1 MNKPIF
7 VLILAFTFIFSGVF
21 FQVEKLE
28 IFAQTENENNSSS
41 VSISQIFKDV
51 QGSVVQ
57 ITREN
62 PSASTDSP
70 GDENVTSL
78 GSGFVFDKEGRIITN
93 HHVVRDSKNV
103 DVTFIDG
110 NRYVA
115 SVVGSDPFN
124 DIAVIDIS
132 QNISG
137 QLSPLTLGNS
147 SAVEIG
153 DQVIAIGNP
162 YGLAGSMSVG
172 IVSQKGRLIS
182 TEGSQFSI
190 PSVIQTDALI
200 NPGNSGG
207 PLLSIGEEVIGM
219 NTAGVLSDSGSFSGI
234 GLAVPSNTISKIVP
248 ALISK
253 GNYTHPWLGISASTL
268 TSKLT
273 ENFENLSRDFKG
285 VYVDTIIKDGPADN
299 AGLRGSTTDQYGD
312 KHGNDI
318 ITAVDSHNVTY
329 MEDLVSYIDENKQ
342 PGEKLNMTVIR
353 NQTYLDLDVLLGD
366 RSNSTKSD
374 NSTKSEDAK
383 DPYG

>member
-1 MNKPIF
+1 MKIAPFILVAVIVF
-7 VLILAFTFIFSGVF
+7 VFSGLILYAGH
-21 FQVEKLE
+21 LE
-28 IFAQTENENNSSS
+28 IFGQSDNTRNST
-41 VSISQIFKDV
+41 SISISKIFKDV

-62 PSASTDSP
+62 KQAPDSP

-93 HHVVRDSKNV
+93 HHVVQDSKSV

-115 SVVGSDPFN
+115 SVIGSDPFN
-124 DIAVIDIS
+124 DVAVIKIT
-132 QNISG
+132 QNISEK
-137 QLSPLTLGNS
+137 LRPLILGNS
-147 SAVEIG
+147 SVVEVG

-162 YGLAGSMSVG
+162 YGLAGSMSLG

-182 TEGSQFSI
+182 TEGSAFSI

-207 PLLSIGEEVIGM
+207 PLLNIQEEVIGM
-219 NTAGVLSDSGSFSGI
+219 NTAGVLSDSGGFSGI

-248 ALISK
+248 VLNTK
-253 GNYTHPWLGISASTL
+253 GNYTHPWLGVSASTL

-285 VYVDTIIKDGPADN
+285 VYVDLITKDGPADK

-312 KHGNDI
+312 KHGTDI
-318 ITAVDSHNVTY
+318 ITAVDNHNVTY
-329 MEDLVSYIDENKQ
+329 MEDLVSYLDENKK
-342 PGEKLNMTVIR
+342 PGEKLNLTVLR
-353 NQTYLDLDVLLGD
+353 NQSYLDIGVLLGD
-366 RSNSTKSD
+366 RSNSTKTND
-374 NSTKSEDAK
+374 TK
-383 DPYG
+383 DPYD

>member
-1 MNKPIF
+1 MKIAPFILVAVIVF
-7 VLILAFTFIFSGVF
+7 VFSALILYAGH
-21 FQVEKLE
+21 LE
-28 IFAQTENENNSSS
+28 IFGQSDDTRNST
-41 VSISQIFKDV
+41 SISISKIFKDV

-62 PSASTDSP
+62 KQAPDSP

-93 HHVVRDSKNV
+93 HHVVQDSKSV

-115 SVVGSDPFN
+115 SVIGSDPFN
-124 DIAVIDIS
+124 DVAVIKIT
-132 QNISG
+132 QNISEK
-137 QLSPLTLGNS
+137 LRPLILGNS
-147 SAVEIG
+147 SVVEVG

-162 YGLAGSMSVG
+162 YGLAGSMSLG

-182 TEGSQFSI
+182 TEGSAFSI

-207 PLLSIGEEVIGM
+207 PLLNIQEEVIGM
-219 NTAGVLSDSGSFSGI
+219 NTAGVLSDSGGFSGI

-248 ALISK
+248 VLNSK
-253 GNYTHPWLGISASTL
+253 GNYTHPWLGVSASTL

-285 VYVDTIIKDGPADN
+285 VYVDLITKDGPADK

-312 KHGNDI
+312 KHGTDI
-318 ITAVDSHNVTY
+318 ITAVDNHNVTY
-329 MEDLVSYIDENKQ
+329 MEDLVSYLDENKK
-342 PGEKLNMTVIR
+342 PGEKLNLTLLR
-353 NQTYLDLDVLLGD
+353 NQSYLDIGVLLGD
-366 RSNSTKSD
+366 RSNSTKTND
-374 NSTKSEDAK
+374 TK
-383 DPYG
+383 DPYD

>member
-1 MNKPIF
+1 MKKP
-7 VLILAFTFIFSGVF
+7 VLLLTLASVLIFSGVIF
-21 FQVEKLE
+21 HVENSQ
-28 IFAQTENENNSSS
+28 IFAQTEDENDSTL
-41 VSISQIFKDV
+41 VSISKIFKDV

-62 PSASTDSP
+62 APTSNDTPS
-70 GDENVTSL
+70 DENVTSL
-78 GSGFVFDKEGRIITN
+78 GSGFVFDKQGRIITN
-93 HHVVRDSKNV
+93 HHVVSDSKSV

-115 SVVGSDPFN
+115 SVIGSDPFN
-124 DIAVIDIS
+124 DIAVIDIT
-132 QNISG
+132 QNISEK
-137 QLSPLTLGNS
+137 LNPLKLGNS
-147 SAVEIG
+147 SSVEVG

-162 YGLAGSMSVG
+162 YGLAGSMTVG

-182 TEGSQFSI
+182 TEGSAFSI

-207 PLLSIGEEVIGM
+207 PLINDNEEVIGM

-248 ALISK
+248 VLISK

-285 VYVDTIIKDGPADN
+285 VYVESIIKAGPADK
-299 AGLRGSTTDQYGD
+299 AGLQGSTTDQYGK

-318 ITAVDSHNVTY
+318 ITAIDSHNVTY
-329 MEDLVSYIDENKQ
+329 MEDLVSYMDENKQ
-342 PGEKLNMTVIR
+342 PGEKLNVTVFR
-353 NQTYLDLDVLLGD
+353 NQTYTDLSVKLGD
-366 RSNSTKSD
+366 RSNSTKV
-374 NSTKSEDAK
+374 EEEK
-383 DPYG
+383 DPYS

>member
-1 MNKPIF
+1 MKNQLIIILIAIIFMSSF
-7 VLILAFTFIFSGVF
+7 VLLHGG
-21 FQVEKLE
+21 KLE
-28 IFAQTENENNSSS
+28 IFAQKEIQNKSTADSSS
-41 VSISQIFKDV
+41 KIFKDV

-62 PSASTDSP
+62 KEAPTGPP
-70 GDENVTSL
+70 GDKNVTSL

-93 HHVVRDSKNV
+93 HHVVDDSKNV

-115 SVVGSDPFN
+115 SVLGSDPFN
-124 DIAVIDIS
+124 DIAVIEIK

-137 QLSPLTLGNS
+137 LRPLPLGNS
-147 SAVEIG
+147 SAVEVG

-162 YGLAGSMSVG
+162 YGLAGSMSLG

-207 PLLSIGEEVIGM
+207 PLLNINEEVIGM
-219 NTAGVLSDSGSFSGI
+219 NTAGVLSDSGGFSGI

-248 ALISK
+248 TLISK

-273 ENFENLSRDFKG
+273 ENFQNLSRDFKG
-285 VYVDTIIKDGPADN
+285 VYVDSITKDGPSDK
-299 AGLRGSTTDQYGD
+299 AGLRGSTIDQYGD

-318 ITAVDSHNVTY
+318 ITAVDNHNVTY

-342 PGEKLNMTVIR
+342 PGDNLNLTVFR
-353 NQTYLDLDVLLGD
+353 NHSYSDISVVLGD
-366 RSNSTKSD
+366 RSNSTKS
-374 NSTKSEDAK
+374 KEGK
-383 DPYG
+383 EPYG

>member
-1 MNKPIF
+1 MKIAPFILVAVIVF
-7 VLILAFTFIFSGVF
+7 VFSGLILYAGH
-21 FQVEKLE
+21 LE
-28 IFAQTENENNSSS
+28 IFGQSDNTRNST
-41 VSISQIFKDV
+41 SISISKIFKDV

-62 PSASTDSP
+62 KQAPDSP

-93 HHVVRDSKNV
+93 HHVVQDSKSV

-124 DIAVIDIS
+124 DVAVIKIT
-132 QNISG
+132 QNISEK
-137 QLSPLTLGNS
+137 LRPLILGNS
-147 SAVEIG
+147 SAVEVG

-162 YGLAGSMSVG
+162 YGLAGSMSLG

-182 TEGSQFSI
+182 TEGSAFSI

-207 PLLSIGEEVIGM
+207 PLLNTQEEVIGM
-219 NTAGVLSDSGSFSGI
+219 NTAGVLSDSGAFSGI

-248 ALISK
+248 VLISK
-253 GNYTHPWLGISASTL
+253 GNYTHPWLGTSASSL

-285 VYVDTIIKDGPADN
+285 VYVDSITKNGPADK

-312 KHGNDI
+312 KHGTDI
-318 ITAVDSHNVTY
+318 ITAVDNRNVTY
-329 MEDLVSYIDENKQ
+329 MEDLVSYLDENKK
-342 PGEKLNMTVIR
+342 PGEKLNLTVLR
-353 NQTYLDLDVLLGD
+353 NQSYLDIGVLLGD
-366 RSNSTKSD
+366 RSNSTKTND
-374 NSTKSEDAK
+374 TK
-383 DPYG
+383 DPYD

>member
-1 MNKPIF
+1 MKIAPFILVVVIVF
-7 VLILAFTFIFSGVF
+7 VFSGLILYAGH
-21 FQVEKLE
+21 LE
-28 IFAQTENENNSSS
+28 IFGQSDNTRNST
-41 VSISQIFKDV
+41 SISISKIFKDV

-62 PSASTDSP
+62 KQAPDSP

-93 HHVVRDSKNV
+93 HHVVQDSKSV

-124 DIAVIDIS
+124 DVAVIKIT
-132 QNISG
+132 QNISEK
-137 QLSPLTLGNS
+137 LRPLILGNS
-147 SAVEIG
+147 SAVEVG

-162 YGLAGSMSVG
+162 YGLAGSMSLG

-182 TEGSQFSI
+182 TEGSAFSI

-207 PLLSIGEEVIGM
+207 PLLNTQEEVIGM
-219 NTAGVLSDSGSFSGI
+219 NTAGVLSDSGAFSGI

-248 ALISK
+248 VLISK
-253 GNYTHPWLGISASTL
+253 GNYTHPWLGISASSL

-285 VYVDTIIKDGPADN
+285 VYVDSITKNGPADK

-312 KHGNDI
+312 KHGTDI
-318 ITAVDSHNVTY
+318 ITAVDNRNVTY
-329 MEDLVSYIDENKQ
+329 MEDLVSYLDENKK
-342 PGEKLNMTVIR
+342 PGEKLNLTVLR
-353 NQTYLDLDVLLGD
+353 NQSYSDIGILLGD
-366 RSNSTKSD
+366 RSNSTKTND
-374 NSTKSEDAK
+374 TK
-383 DPYG
+383 DPYD

>member
-1 MNKPIF
+1 MKIAPFILVAVIVF
-7 VLILAFTFIFSGVF
+7 VFSGLILYAGH
-21 FQVEKLE
+21 LE
-28 IFAQTENENNSSS
+28 IFGQSDNTRNST
-41 VSISQIFKDV
+41 SISISKIFKDV

-62 PSASTDSP
+62 KQAPDSL

-93 HHVVRDSKNV
+93 HHVVQDSKRV

-124 DIAVIDIS
+124 DVAVIKIT
-132 QNISG
+132 QNISEK
-137 QLSPLTLGNS
+137 LRPLILGNS
-147 SAVEIG
+147 SAVEVG

-162 YGLAGSMSVG
+162 YGLAGSMSLG

-182 TEGSQFSI
+182 TEGSAFSI

-207 PLLSIGEEVIGM
+207 PLLNSLEEVIGM
-219 NTAGVLSDSGSFSGI
+219 NTAGVLSDSGAFSGI

-248 ALISK
+248 VLISK
-253 GNYTHPWLGISASTL
+253 GNYTHPWLGISASSL

-285 VYVDTIIKDGPADN
+285 VYVDSITKNGPADK
-299 AGLRGSTTDQYGD
+299 AGLRGSSTDQYGD
-312 KHGNDI
+312 KHGTDI
-318 ITAVDSHNVTY
+318 ITAVDNRNVTY
-329 MEDLVSYIDENKQ
+329 MEDLVSYLDENKK
-342 PGEKLNMTVIR
+342 PGEKLNLTVIR
-353 NQTYLDLDVLLGD
+353 NQSYLDIGVLLGD
-366 RSNSTKSD
+366 RSNSTKAND
-374 NSTKSEDAK
+374 TK
-383 DPYG
+383 DPYD

>member
-1 MNKPIF
+1 MKSQLFILLIGTIF
-7 VLILAFTFIFSGVF
+7 MLSSVLWHVDN
-21 FQVEKLE
+21 VE
-28 IFAQTENENNSSS
+28 IFAQTENENKSTLD
-41 VSISQIFKDV
+41 SISKIFKDV

-62 PSASTDSP
+62 PQAPPDSP
-70 GDENVTSL
+70 EDENVTSL

-115 SVVGSDPFN
+115 SVIGSDPFN
-124 DIAVIDIS
+124 DIAVIKIT
-132 QNISG
+132 QNISE
-137 QLSPLTLGNS
+137 LRPLPLGNS
-147 SAVEIG
+147 SDLEVG

-182 TEGSQFSI
+182 TEGSPFSI

-207 PLLSIGEEVIGM
+207 PLLNLNEEVIGM
-219 NTAGVLSDSGSFSGI
+219 NTAGVLSDSGGFSGI

-248 ALISK
+248 VLISK
-253 GNYTHPWLGISASTL
+253 GNYTHSWLGVSASTL
-268 TSKLT
+268 TSQLT

-285 VYVDTIIKDGPADN
+285 VYVDSITKDGPADK

-318 ITAVDSHNVTY
+318 ITAVDNHNVTY
-329 MEDLVSYIDENKQ
+329 MEDLVSYIDENKR
-342 PGEKLNMTVIR
+342 PGDKLNLTVLR
-353 NQTYLDLDVLLGD
+353 NQSNLDISVVLGD

-374 NSTKSEDAK
+374 EAK

>member
-1 MNKPIF
+1 MKIAPFILVAMIVF
-7 VLILAFTFIFSGVF
+7 VFSGLMLYAGH
-21 FQVEKLE
+21 LE
-28 IFAQTENENNSSS
+28 IFGQSDDTRNST
-41 VSISQIFKDV
+41 SISISKIFKDV

-62 PSASTDSP
+62 RQAPDSP

-93 HHVVRDSKNV
+93 HHVVQDSKSV

-115 SVVGSDPFN
+115 SVIGSDPFN
-124 DIAVIDIS
+124 DVAVIKIT
-132 QNISG
+132 QNISEK
-137 QLSPLTLGNS
+137 LRPLILGNS
-147 SAVEIG
+147 SVVEVG

-162 YGLAGSMSVG
+162 YGLAGSMSLG

-182 TEGSQFSI
+182 TEGSAFSI

-207 PLLSIGEEVIGM
+207 PLLNIQEEVIGM
-219 NTAGVLSDSGSFSGI
+219 NTAGVLSDSGGFSGI

-248 ALISK
+248 VLISK
-253 GNYTHPWLGISASTL
+253 GNYTHPWLGVSASTL

-285 VYVDTIIKDGPADN
+285 VYVDSITKDGPADK

-312 KHGNDI
+312 KHGTDI
-318 ITAVDSHNVTY
+318 ITAVDNHNVTY
-329 MEDLVSYIDENKQ
+329 MEDLVSYLDENKK
-342 PGEKLNMTVIR
+342 PGEKLNLTVLR
-353 NQTYLDLDVLLGD
+353 NQSYLDVGVLLGD
-366 RSNSTKSD
+366 RSNSTKTND
-374 NSTKSEDAK
+374 TN
-383 DPYG
+383 DPYN

>member
-1 MNKPIF
+1 MKIAPFILVVVIVF
-7 VLILAFTFIFSGVF
+7 VFSGLILYAGH
-21 FQVEKLE
+21 LE
-28 IFAQTENENNSSS
+28 IFGQSDNTRNST
-41 VSISQIFKDV
+41 SISISKIFKDV

-62 PSASTDSP
+62 KQAPDSP

-93 HHVVRDSKNV
+93 HHVVQDSKSV

-124 DIAVIDIS
+124 DVAVIKIT
-132 QNISG
+132 QNISEK
-137 QLSPLTLGNS
+137 LRPLILGNS
-147 SAVEIG
+147 SAVEVG

-162 YGLAGSMSVG
+162 YGLAGSMSLG

-182 TEGSQFSI
+182 TEGSAFSI

-207 PLLSIGEEVIGM
+207 PLLNSQEEVIGM
-219 NTAGVLSDSGSFSGI
+219 NTAGVLSDSGAFSGI

-248 ALISK
+248 VLISK
-253 GNYTHPWLGISASTL
+253 GNYTHPWLGISASSL

-285 VYVDTIIKDGPADN
+285 VYVDSITKNGPADK

-312 KHGNDI
+312 KHGTDI
-318 ITAVDSHNVTY
+318 ITAVDNRNVTY
-329 MEDLVSYIDENKQ
+329 MEDLVSYLDENKK
-342 PGEKLNMTVIR
+342 PGEKLNLTVLR
-353 NQTYLDLDVLLGD
+353 NQSYLDIGVLLGD
-366 RSNSTKSD
+366 RSNSTKTND
-374 NSTKSEDAK
+374 TK
-383 DPYG
+383 DPYD

>member
-1 MNKPIF
+1 MKIAPFILVAVIVF
-7 VLILAFTFIFSGVF
+7 VFSALILYA
-21 FQVEKLE
+21 EHLE
-28 IFAQTENENNSSS
+28 IFGQSDDTRNST
-41 VSISQIFKDV
+41 SISISKIFKDV

-62 PSASTDSP
+62 KQAPDSP

-93 HHVVRDSKNV
+93 HHVVQDSKSV

-115 SVVGSDPFN
+115 SVIGSDPFN
-124 DIAVIDIS
+124 DVAVIKIT
-132 QNISG
+132 QNISEK
-137 QLSPLTLGNS
+137 LRPLILGNS
-147 SAVEIG
+147 SRVEVG

-162 YGLAGSMSVG
+162 YGLAGSMSLG

-182 TEGSQFSI
+182 TEGSAFSI

-207 PLLSIGEEVIGM
+207 PLLNIQEEVIGM
-219 NTAGVLSDSGSFSGI
+219 NTAGVLSDSGGFSGI

-248 ALISK
+248 VLNSN
-253 GNYTHPWLGISASTL
+253 GNYTHPWLGVSASTL

-285 VYVDTIIKDGPADN
+285 VYVDLITKDGPADK

-312 KHGNDI
+312 KHGTDI
-318 ITAVDSHNVTY
+318 ITAVDNHNVTY
-329 MEDLVSYIDENKQ
+329 MEDLVSYLDENKK
-342 PGEKLNMTVIR
+342 PGEKLNLTVLR
-353 NQTYLDLDVLLGD
+353 NQSYLDIGVLLGD
-366 RSNSTKSD
+366 RSNSTKTND
-374 NSTKSEDAK
+374 TKDSYD
-383 DPYG
+383 

>member
-1 MNKPIF
+1 MKIAPFILVAVIVF
-7 VLILAFTFIFSGVF
+7 VFSGLILYAGH
-21 FQVEKLE
+21 LE
-28 IFAQTENENNSSS
+28 IFGQSDDTRNST
-41 VSISQIFKDV
+41 SISISKIFKDV

-62 PSASTDSP
+62 KQAPDSP

-93 HHVVRDSKNV
+93 HHVVQDSKSV

-115 SVVGSDPFN
+115 SVIGSDPFN
-124 DIAVIDIS
+124 DVAVIKIT
-132 QNISG
+132 QNISEK
-137 QLSPLTLGNS
+137 LRPLILGNS
-147 SAVEIG
+147 SVVEVG

-162 YGLAGSMSVG
+162 YGLAGSMSLG

-182 TEGSQFSI
+182 TEGSAFSI

-207 PLLSIGEEVIGM
+207 PLLNIQEEVIGM
-219 NTAGVLSDSGSFSGI
+219 NTAGVLSDSGGFSGI

-248 ALISK
+248 VLNSK
-253 GNYTHPWLGISASTL
+253 GNYTHPWLGVSASTL

-285 VYVDTIIKDGPADN
+285 VYVDLITKDGPADK

-312 KHGNDI
+312 KHGTDI
-318 ITAVDSHNVTY
+318 ITAVDNHNVTY
-329 MEDLVSYIDENKQ
+329 MEDLVSYLDENKK
-342 PGEKLNMTVIR
+342 PGEKLNLTVLR
-353 NQTYLDLDVLLGD
+353 NQSYLDIGVLLGD
-366 RSNSTKSD
+366 RSNSTKTND
-374 NSTKSEDAK
+374 TKDSYD
-383 DPYG
+383 

>member
-1 MNKPIF
+1 MKIAPFIVVAMIVF
-7 VLILAFTFIFSGVF
+7 VFSGIILYAGH
-21 FQVEKLE
+21 LE
-28 IFAQTENENNSSS
+28 IFGQSDDTRNST
-41 VSISQIFKDV
+41 SISISKIFKDV

-62 PSASTDSP
+62 KQAPDSP

-93 HHVVRDSKNV
+93 HHVVQDSKSV

-115 SVVGSDPFN
+115 SVIGSDPFN
-124 DIAVIDIS
+124 DVAVIKIT
-132 QNISG
+132 QNISEK
-137 QLSPLTLGNS
+137 LRPLILGNS
-147 SAVEIG
+147 SGVEVG

-162 YGLAGSMSVG
+162 YGLAGSMSLG

-182 TEGSQFSI
+182 TEGSAFSI

-207 PLLSIGEEVIGM
+207 PLLNIQEEVIGM
-219 NTAGVLSDSGSFSGI
+219 NTAGVLSDSGGFSGI

-248 ALISK
+248 VLISK
-253 GNYTHPWLGISASTL
+253 GNYTHPWLGVSASTL

-285 VYVDTIIKDGPADN
+285 VYVDSITKDGPADK

-312 KHGNDI
+312 KHGTDI
-318 ITAVDSHNVTY
+318 ITAVDNHNVSY
-329 MEDLVSYIDENKQ
+329 MEDLVSYLDENKK
-342 PGEKLNMTVIR
+342 PGEKLNLTVLR
-353 NQTYLDLDVLLGD
+353 NQSYLDIGVLLGD
-366 RSNSTKSD
+366 RSNSTKTND
-374 NSTKSEDAK
+374 TN
-383 DPYG
+383 DPYN

>member
-1 MNKPIF
+1 MKIAPFILVAVIVF
-7 VLILAFTFIFSGVF
+7 VFSGLILYAGH
-21 FQVEKLE
+21 LE
-28 IFAQTENENNSSS
+28 IFGQSDDTRNST
-41 VSISQIFKDV
+41 SISISKIFKDV

-62 PSASTDSP
+62 KQAPDSP

-93 HHVVRDSKNV
+93 HHVVQDSKSV

-115 SVVGSDPFN
+115 SVIGSDPFN
-124 DIAVIDIS
+124 DVAVIKIT
-132 QNISG
+132 QNISEK
-137 QLSPLTLGNS
+137 LRPLILGNS
-147 SAVEIG
+147 SGVEVG

-162 YGLAGSMSVG
+162 YGLAGSMSLG

-182 TEGSQFSI
+182 TEGSAFSI

-207 PLLSIGEEVIGM
+207 PLLNIQEEVIGM
-219 NTAGVLSDSGSFSGI
+219 NTAGVLSDSGGFSGI

-248 ALISK
+248 VLISK
-253 GNYTHPWLGISASTL
+253 GNYTHPWLGVSASTL

-285 VYVDTIIKDGPADN
+285 VYVDSITKNGPADK

-312 KHGNDI
+312 KHGTDI
-318 ITAVDSHNVTY
+318 ITAVDNRNVTY
-329 MEDLVSYIDENKQ
+329 MEDLVSYLDENKK
-342 PGEKLNMTVIR
+342 PGEKLNLTVLR
-353 NQTYLDLDVLLGD
+353 NQSYLDVGVLLGD
-366 RSNSTKSD
+366 RSNSTKTND
-374 NSTKSEDAK
+374 TN
-383 DPYG
+383 DPYN

>member
-1 MNKPIF
+1 M
-7 VLILAFTFIFSGVF
+7 LILIVAIILVFSGVIF
-21 FQVEKLE
+21 HVQKFE
-28 IFAQTENENNSSS
+28 IFAQTEDEKDSNL
-41 VSISQIFKDV
+41 VSISEIFKDA

-62 PSASTDSP
+62 QPTSDDTP

-78 GSGFVFDKEGRIITN
+78 GSGFVFDNQGRIITN

-115 SVVGSDPFN
+115 SVIGNDPFN
-124 DIAVIDIS
+124 DIAVIDIT
-132 QNISG
+132 QNISE
-137 QLSPLTLGNS
+137 QLNPLRLGNS
-147 SAVEIG
+147 SAVEVG

-162 YGLAGSMSVG
+162 YGLAGSMTVG

-182 TEGSQFSI
+182 TEGSAFSI

-207 PLLSIGEEVIGM
+207 PLINVNEEVIGM

-248 ALISK
+248 VLISK

-285 VYVDTIIKDGPADN
+285 VYVDSIIKDGPADK
-299 AGLRGSTTDQYGD
+299 GRLQGSTTDQYGD

-318 ITAVDSHNVTY
+318 ITAVDNHNVTY

-342 PGEKLNMTVIR
+342 PGEKLSVTVFR
-353 NQTYLDLDVLLGD
+353 NQTYTDLSVELGD
-366 RSNSTKSD
+366 RSNSTKTD
-374 NSTKSEDAK
+374 EEK
-383 DPYG
+383 DPYN

>member
-1 MNKPIF
+1 MKKPIF
-7 VLILAFTFIFSGVF
+7 MLMLAFAFIISGVF

-28 IFAQTENENNSSS
+28 IFAQTENEKNSGLD
-41 VSISQIFKDV
+41 SINKIFKDV

-62 PSASTDSP
+62 PSASPESP

-93 HHVVRDSKNV
+93 HHVVGDSKNV

-115 SVVGSDPFN
+115 SVIGSDPFN

-137 QLSPLTLGNS
+137 QLNPLTLGNS
-147 SAVEIG
+147 SAVEVG

-207 PLLSIGEEVIGM
+207 PLLNVGEEVIGM

-248 ALISK
+248 VLIDK

-285 VYVDTIIKDGPADN
+285 VYVDSIIKDGPADN

-318 ITAVDSHNVTY
+318 ITAVDNHNVTY

-342 PGEKLNMTVIR
+342 PGEKLDLTVNR
-353 NQTYLDLDVLLGD
+353 NQSYLDLNVLLGD
-366 RSNSTKSD
+366 RSNNTKSD

>member
-1 MNKPIF
+1 MKIAPFILVAVIVF
-7 VLILAFTFIFSGVF
+7 VFSGLILYAGH
-21 FQVEKLE
+21 LE
-28 IFAQTENENNSSS
+28 IFGQSDNTRNST
-41 VSISQIFKDV
+41 SISISKIFKDV

-62 PSASTDSP
+62 KQAPDSP

-93 HHVVRDSKNV
+93 HHVVQDSKSV

-124 DIAVIDIS
+124 DVAVIKIT
-132 QNISG
+132 QNISEK
-137 QLSPLTLGNS
+137 LRPLILGNS
-147 SAVEIG
+147 SAVEVG

-162 YGLAGSMSVG
+162 YGLAGSMSLG

-182 TEGSQFSI
+182 TEGSAFSI

-207 PLLSIGEEVIGM
+207 PLLNTQEEVIGM
-219 NTAGVLSDSGSFSGI
+219 NTAGVLSDSGAFSGI

-248 ALISK
+248 VLISK
-253 GNYTHPWLGISASTL
+253 GNYTHPWLGISASSL

-285 VYVDTIIKDGPADN
+285 VYVDSITKNGPADK

-312 KHGNDI
+312 KHGTDI
-318 ITAVDSHNVTY
+318 ITAVDNRNVTY
-329 MEDLVSYIDENKQ
+329 MEDLVSYLDENKK
-342 PGEKLNMTVIR
+342 PGEKLNLTVLR
-353 NQTYLDLDVLLGD
+353 NQSYSDIGILLGD
-366 RSNSTKSD
+366 RSNSTKTND
-374 NSTKSEDAK
+374 TK
-383 DPYG
+383 DPYD

>member
-1 MNKPIF
+1 MKIAPFILAAVIVF
-7 VLILAFTFIFSGVF
+7 VFSGLILYAGH
-21 FQVEKLE
+21 LE
-28 IFAQTENENNSSS
+28 IVGQSDYATNSTSTS
-41 VSISQIFKDV
+41 TSKIFKDV
-51 QGSVVQ
+51 QASVVQ

-62 PSASTDSP
+62 KQAPDSP

-93 HHVVRDSKNV
+93 HHVVQDSKSV

-115 SVVGSDPFN
+115 SVIGSDPFN
-124 DIAVIDIS
+124 DVAVIKIT
-132 QNISG
+132 QNISEK
-137 QLSPLTLGNS
+137 LRPLILGNS
-147 SAVEIG
+147 SVVEVG

-162 YGLAGSMSVG
+162 YGLAGSMSLG

-182 TEGSQFSI
+182 TEGSAFSI

-207 PLLSIGEEVIGM
+207 PLLNIQEEVIGM
-219 NTAGVLSDSGSFSGI
+219 NTAGVLSDSGGFSGI

-248 ALISK
+248 VLNSN
-253 GNYTHPWLGISASTL
+253 GNYTHPWLGVSASTL

-285 VYVDTIIKDGPADN
+285 VYVDSITKNGPADK

-312 KHGNDI
+312 KHGTDI
-318 ITAVDSHNVTY
+318 ITAVDNHNVTY
-329 MEDLVSYIDENKQ
+329 MEDLVSYLDENKK
-342 PGEKLNMTVIR
+342 PGEKLNLTVLR
-353 NQTYLDLDVLLGD
+353 NQSYLDIGVLLGD
-366 RSNSTKSD
+366 RSNSTKTND
-374 NSTKSEDAK
+374 TK
-383 DPYG
+383 DPYD

>member
-1 MNKPIF
+1 MKIAPFILVAMIF
-7 VLILAFTFIFSGVF
+7 FGFSG
-21 FQVEKLE
+21 LMLYAGHE
-28 IFAQTENENNSSS
+28 IFGQSDNTRNSA
-41 VSISQIFKDV
+41 SISFSKIFKDV

-62 PSASTDSP
+62 KLPTGSP

-93 HHVVRDSKNV
+93 HHVVDDSKNV

-115 SVVGSDPFN
+115 SVVGSDPF
-124 DIAVIDIS
+124 DDVAVIKIN
-132 QNISG
+132 QNISER
-137 QLSPLTLGNS
+137 LHPLILGNS
-147 SAVEIG
+147 SSVEVG

-162 YGLAGSMSVG
+162 YGLAGSMSLG

-182 TEGSQFSI
+182 TGGSAFSI

-207 PLLSIGEEVIGM
+207 PLLNINEEVIGM
-219 NTAGVLSDSGSFSGI
+219 NTAGVLSDSGAFSGI

-248 ALISK
+248 VLISK
-253 GNYTHPWLGISASTL
+253 GNYTHPWLGVSASTL

-285 VYVDTIIKDGPADN
+285 VYVDSITKDGPADK

-312 KHGNDI
+312 KHGTDI
-318 ITAVDSHNVTY
+318 ITAIDNRNVTY
-329 MEDLVSYIDENKQ
+329 MEDLVSYLDEHKK
-342 PGEKLNMTVIR
+342 PGEKLDLTVLR
-353 NQTYLDLDVLLGD
+353 NQSYLDIGVLLGD
-366 RSNSTKSD
+366 RSNST
-374 NSTKSEDAK
+374 NTNTTKDSYD
-383 DPYG
+383 

>member
-1 MNKPIF
+1 MTIAPFILVAVIVF
-7 VLILAFTFIFSGVF
+7 VFSGLILYAGH
-21 FQVEKLE
+21 LE
-28 IFAQTENENNSSS
+28 IFGQSDDTRNST
-41 VSISQIFKDV
+41 SISISKIFKDV

-62 PSASTDSP
+62 KQAPDSP

-93 HHVVRDSKNV
+93 HHVVQDSKSV

-115 SVVGSDPFN
+115 SVIGSDPFN
-124 DIAVIDIS
+124 DVAVIKIT
-132 QNISG
+132 QNISEK
-137 QLSPLTLGNS
+137 LLPLILGNS
-147 SAVEIG
+147 SVVEVG

-162 YGLAGSMSVG
+162 YGLAGSMSLG

-182 TEGSQFSI
+182 TEGSAFSI

-207 PLLSIGEEVIGM
+207 PLLNIQEEVIGM
-219 NTAGVLSDSGSFSGI
+219 NTAGVLSDSGGFSGI

-248 ALISK
+248 VLNSK
-253 GNYTHPWLGISASTL
+253 GNYTHPWLGVSASTL

-285 VYVDTIIKDGPADN
+285 VYVDSITKDGPADK

-312 KHGNDI
+312 RHGTDI
-318 ITAVDSHNVTY
+318 ITAVDNHNVTY
-329 MEDLVSYIDENKQ
+329 MEDLVSYLDENKK
-342 PGEKLNMTVIR
+342 PGEKLNLTVLR
-353 NQTYLDLDVLLGD
+353 NQSYLDIGVLLGD
-366 RSNSTKSD
+366 RSNSTKTND
-374 NSTKSEDAK
+374 TK
-383 DPYG
+383 DPYD

>member
-1 MNKPIF
+1 MKKP
-7 VLILAFTFIFSGVF
+7 VLILTLASILVFSGVIF
-21 FQVEKLE
+21 FVEKFE
-28 IFAQTENENNSSS
+28 IFAQTEDEKDSNLD
-41 VSISQIFKDV
+41 SISEIFKDV

-62 PSASTDSP
+62 QPTSDDPP

-78 GSGFVFDKEGRIITN
+78 GSGFVFDKQGRIITN

-115 SVVGSDPFN
+115 SVIGSDPFN
-124 DIAVIDIS
+124 DIAVIDIA

-137 QLSPLTLGNS
+137 QLYPLSLGNS
-147 SAVEIG
+147 SAVEVG

-162 YGLAGSMSVG
+162 YGLAGSMTVG

-182 TEGSQFSI
+182 TEGSAFSI

-207 PLLSIGEEVIGM
+207 PLINVNEEVIGM

-248 ALISK
+248 VLISK

-285 VYVDTIIKDGPADN
+285 VYVDSIIKDGPADK
-299 AGLRGSTTDQYGD
+299 AQLQGSTTDQYGD

-318 ITAVDSHNVTY
+318 ITAVDNHNVTY

-342 PGEKLNMTVIR
+342 PGEKLNVTVFR
-353 NQTYLDLDVLLGD
+353 NHTYTDLSVELGD
-366 RSNSTKSD
+366 RSNSTKTD
-374 NSTKSEDAK
+374 EEK
-383 DPYG
+383 DPYS

>member
-1 MNKPIF
+1 MKKPIF
-7 VLILAFTFIFSGVF
+7 VLMLAFTFIFSAVF

-28 IFAQTENENNSSS
+28 IFAQIENEKNSSS

-62 PSASTDSP
+62 PSASPDSP

-115 SVVGSDPFN
+115 SVIGSDPFN
-124 DIAVIDIS
+124 DIAVIDIL

-137 QLSPLTLGNS
+137 QLSPLPLGNS

-172 IVSQKGRLIS
+172 VVSQKGRLIS

-248 ALISK
+248 VLISK

-285 VYVDTIIKDGPADN
+285 VYVDSIIKDGPADN

-329 MEDLVSYIDENKQ
+329 MEDLVSYIDENKR
-342 PGEKLNMTVIR
+342 PGEKLNLTVIR
-353 NQTYLDLDVLLGD
+353 NQTYLDLNVLLGD

>member
-1 MNKPIF
+1 MKKP
-7 VLILAFTFIFSGVF
+7 VLILMLASILVFSGVIF
-21 FQVEKLE
+21 HLEKFE
-28 IFAQTENENNSSS
+28 IFAQTEDEQDSNL
-41 VSISQIFKDV
+41 VSISEIFKDV

-62 PSASTDSP
+62 QPSSNDAP

-78 GSGFVFDKEGRIITN
+78 GSGFVFDNQGRIITN

-115 SVVGSDPFN
+115 SVIGSDPFN
-124 DIAVIDIS
+124 DIAVIDIT

-147 SAVEIG
+147 SAVEVG

-162 YGLAGSMSVG
+162 YGLAGSMTVG

-182 TEGSQFSI
+182 TEGSAFSI

-207 PLLSIGEEVIGM
+207 PLINSNEEVIGM

-248 ALISK
+248 VLISK

-285 VYVDTIIKDGPADN
+285 VYVESIIKDGPADK
-299 AGLRGSTTDQYGD
+299 GRLQGSTTDQYGD
-312 KHGNDI
+312 KHGSDI
-318 ITAVDSHNVTY
+318 ITAVDNHNVTY

-342 PGEKLNMTVIR
+342 PGEKLSVTVFR
-353 NQTYLDLDVLLGD
+353 NQTYTDLSVELGD
-366 RSNSTKSD
+366 RSNSTKTE
-374 NSTKSEDAK
+374 NSTKTQEEK
-383 DPYG
+383 DPYN

>member
-1 MNKPIF
+1 MEKH
-7 VLILAFTFIFSGVF
+7 VLILMLAIAFIFSGVF
-21 FQVEKLE
+21 IQIEKLE
-28 IFAQTENENNSSS
+28 IFAQTENEKNSSS
-41 VSISQIFKDV
+41 VSISKIFKDV

-62 PSASTDSP
+62 PSASPDSP

-115 SVVGSDPFN
+115 SVIGSDPFN

-137 QLSPLTLGNS
+137 KLSPLTLGNS
-147 SAVEIG
+147 SAVEVG

-172 IVSQKGRLIS
+172 VVSQKGRLIS

-248 ALISK
+248 VLIST

-285 VYVDTIIKDGPADN
+285 VYVDSIIKDGPADN

-342 PGEKLNMTVIR
+342 PGEKLNLTVIR
-353 NQTYLDLDVLLGD
+353 NQTYLDLNVLLGD
-366 RSNSTKSD
+366 RSNSTKSY
-374 NSTKSEDAK
+374 NSTKSDDAK

>member
-1 MNKPIF
+1 MKKPVF
-7 VLILAFTFIFSGVF
+7 MLILAFTFIFSGVF

-28 IFAQTENENNSSS
+28 IFAQTENEKNSSL
-41 VSISQIFKDV
+41 VSISKIFKDV

-62 PSASTDSP
+62 PSASPDSP

-115 SVVGSDPFN
+115 SVIGSDPFS

-147 SAVEIG
+147 SAVEVG

-219 NTAGVLSDSGSFSGI
+219 NTAGVLSDLGSFSGI

-248 ALISK
+248 VLISK
-253 GNYTHPWLGISASTL
+253 ANYTHPWLGVSASTL

-285 VYVDTIIKDGPADN
+285 VYVDSIIKDGPADN

-342 PGEKLNMTVIR
+342 PGEKLNLTVIR
-353 NQTYLDLDVLLGD
+353 NQAYLDLNVLLGD

>member
-1 MNKPIF
+1 MKIAPFILVAVIVF
-7 VLILAFTFIFSGVF
+7 VFSALILYA
-21 FQVEKLE
+21 EHLE
-28 IFAQTENENNSSS
+28 IFGQSDDTRNST
-41 VSISQIFKDV
+41 SISISKIFKDV

-62 PSASTDSP
+62 KQAPDSP

-93 HHVVRDSKNV
+93 HHVVQDSKSV

-115 SVVGSDPFN
+115 SVIGSDPFN
-124 DIAVIDIS
+124 DVAVIKIT
-132 QNISG
+132 QNISEK
-137 QLSPLTLGNS
+137 LRPLILGNS
-147 SAVEIG
+147 SVVEVG

-162 YGLAGSMSVG
+162 YGLAGSMSLG

-182 TEGSQFSI
+182 TEGSAFSI

-207 PLLSIGEEVIGM
+207 PLLNIQEEVIGM
-219 NTAGVLSDSGSFSGI
+219 NTAGVLSDSGGFSGI

-248 ALISK
+248 VLNSK
-253 GNYTHPWLGISASTL
+253 GNYTHPWLGVSASTL

-285 VYVDTIIKDGPADN
+285 VYVDLITKDGPADK

-312 KHGNDI
+312 KHGTDI
-318 ITAVDSHNVTY
+318 ITAVDNHNVTY
-329 MEDLVSYIDENKQ
+329 MEDLVSYLDENKK
-342 PGEKLNMTVIR
+342 PGEKLNLTVLR
-353 NQTYLDLDVLLGD
+353 NQSYLDIGVLLGD
-366 RSNSTKSD
+366 RSNSTKTND
-374 NSTKSEDAK
+374 TK
-383 DPYG
+383 DPYD

>member
-1 MNKPIF
+1 MKKP
-7 VLILAFTFIFSGVF
+7 VLILTLASILVFSGVIF
-21 FQVEKLE
+21 HVEKFE
-28 IFAQTENENNSSS
+28 IFAQTGDEKDSNL
-41 VSISQIFKDV
+41 VSISEIFKDV

-62 PSASTDSP
+62 QPTSNDPP

-78 GSGFVFDKEGRIITN
+78 GSGFVFDKQGRIITN

-115 SVVGSDPFN
+115 SVIGSDPFN
-124 DIAVIDIS
+124 DIAVIDIA

-137 QLSPLTLGNS
+137 QLYPLRLGNS
-147 SAVEIG
+147 SAVEVG

-162 YGLAGSMSVG
+162 YGLAGSMTVG

-182 TEGSQFSI
+182 TEGSAFSI

-207 PLLSIGEEVIGM
+207 PLINVNEEVIGM

-248 ALISK
+248 VLISK

-285 VYVDTIIKDGPADN
+285 VYVDSIIKDGPADK
-299 AGLRGSTTDQYGD
+299 AQLQGSTTDQYGD

-318 ITAVDSHNVTY
+318 ITAVDNHNVTY
-329 MEDLVSYIDENKQ
+329 MEDLVSYMDENKQ
-342 PGEKLNMTVIR
+342 PGEKLSVTVFR
-353 NQTYLDLDVLLGD
+353 NHTYTDLSVELGD
-366 RSNSTKSD
+366 RSNSTKTD
-374 NSTKSEDAK
+374 EEK
-383 DPYG
+383 DPYS

>member
-1 MNKPIF
+1 MKIAPFILVAMIVF
-7 VLILAFTFIFSGVF
+7 VFSGVILYAGH
-21 FQVEKLE
+21 LE
-28 IFAQTENENNSSS
+28 IFGQSDYTSNST
-41 VSISQIFKDV
+41 SISISKIFKDV

-62 PSASTDSP
+62 KQAPDSP

-93 HHVVRDSKNV
+93 HHVVQDSKSV

-115 SVVGSDPFN
+115 SVIGSDPFN
-124 DIAVIDIS
+124 DVAVIKIT
-132 QNISG
+132 QNISEK
-137 QLSPLTLGNS
+137 LRPLILGNS
-147 SAVEIG
+147 SVVEVG

-162 YGLAGSMSVG
+162 YGLAGSMSLG

-182 TEGSQFSI
+182 TEGSAFSI

-207 PLLSIGEEVIGM
+207 PLLNTHEEVIGM
-219 NTAGVLSDSGSFSGI
+219 NTAGVLSDSGAFSGI

-248 ALISK
+248 VLNSK
-253 GNYTHPWLGISASTL
+253 GNYTHPWLGVSASSL

-285 VYVDTIIKDGPADN
+285 VYVDSITKNGPADK

-312 KHGNDI
+312 KHGTDI
-318 ITAVDSHNVTY
+318 ITAVDNRNVTY
-329 MEDLVSYIDENKQ
+329 MEDLVSYLDENKK
-342 PGEKLNMTVIR
+342 PGEKLNLTVLR
-353 NQTYLDLDVLLGD
+353 NQSYLDIGVLLGD
-366 RSNSTKSD
+366 RSNSTKTND
-374 NSTKSEDAK
+374 TK
-383 DPYG
+383 DPYN

>member
-1 MNKPIF
+1 MEKP
-7 VLILAFTFIFSGVF
+7 VLILTLASILVFSGVIF
-21 FQVEKLE
+21 HVEKFE
-28 IFAQTENENNSSS
+28 IFAQTGDEKDSNL
-41 VSISQIFKDV
+41 VSISEIFKDV

-62 PSASTDSP
+62 QPTSNDPP

-78 GSGFVFDKEGRIITN
+78 GSGFVFDKQGRIITN

-115 SVVGSDPFN
+115 SVIGSDPFN
-124 DIAVIDIS
+124 DIAVIDIA

-137 QLSPLTLGNS
+137 QLYPLRLGNS
-147 SAVEIG
+147 SAVEVG

-162 YGLAGSMSVG
+162 YGLAGSMTVG

-182 TEGSQFSI
+182 TEGSAFSI

-207 PLLSIGEEVIGM
+207 PLINVNEEVIGM

-248 ALISK
+248 VLISK

-273 ENFENLSRDFKG
+273 ENFENLSRHFKG
-285 VYVDTIIKDGPADN
+285 VYVDSIIKDGPADK
-299 AGLRGSTTDQYGD
+299 AQLQGSTTDQYGD

-318 ITAVDSHNVTY
+318 ITAVDNHNVTY

-342 PGEKLNMTVIR
+342 PGEKLNVTVFR
-353 NQTYLDLDVLLGD
+353 NHTYTDLSVELGD
-366 RSNSTKSD
+366 RSNSTKTD
-374 NSTKSEDAK
+374 EEK
-383 DPYG
+383 DPYS

>member
-1 MNKPIF
+1 MKKP
-7 VLILAFTFIFSGVF
+7 VLILTLASILIFSGVIF
-21 FQVEKLE
+21 HIENSQ
-28 IFAQTENENNSSS
+28 IFAQTEDEKNSTL
-41 VSISQIFKDV
+41 VSISKIFKDV

-62 PSASTDSP
+62 PPTSNDTPS
-70 GDENVTSL
+70 DENVTSL
-78 GSGFVFDKEGRIITN
+78 GSGFVFDKQGRIITN
-93 HHVVRDSKNV
+93 HHVVSDSKSV

-115 SVVGSDPFN
+115 SVIGSDPFN
-124 DIAVIDIS
+124 DIAVIDIT
-132 QNISG
+132 QNISEK
-137 QLSPLTLGNS
+137 LNPLRLGNS
-147 SAVEIG
+147 SAVEVG

-162 YGLAGSMSVG
+162 YGLAGSMTVG

-182 TEGSQFSI
+182 TEGSAFSI

-207 PLLSIGEEVIGM
+207 PLINDNEEVIGM

-248 ALISK
+248 VLISK

-285 VYVDTIIKDGPADN
+285 VYVDSIIKGGPADK
-299 AGLRGSTTDQYGD
+299 AGLQGSTTDQYGD

-318 ITAVDSHNVTY
+318 ITSVDNHNVTY
-329 MEDLVSYIDENKQ
+329 MEDLVSYMDENKQ
-342 PGEKLNMTVIR
+342 PGEKLNVTVFR
-353 NQTYLDLDVLLGD
+353 NQAYTDLSVILGD
-366 RSNSTKSD
+366 RSNSNKT
-374 NSTKSEDAK
+374 EEEK
-383 DPYG
+383 DPYS

>member
-1 MNKPIF
+1 MKKLIF
-7 VLILAFTFIFSGVF
+7 VLMLAFTFIFSGVF

-62 PSASTDSP
+62 PSASPDSP

-248 ALISK
+248 ALINK

-329 MEDLVSYIDENKQ
+329 MEDLVSYIDEYKQ

>member
-1 MNKPIF
+1 MKIAPFILVAMIF
-7 VLILAFTFIFSGVF
+7 FGFSDLMLYAGHDILGQSDNTR
-21 FQVEKLE
+21 
-28 IFAQTENENNSSS
+28 NSA
-41 VSISQIFKDV
+41 SISFSKIFKDV

-62 PSASTDSP
+62 KLPTGSP

-93 HHVVRDSKNV
+93 HHVVDDSKNV

-115 SVVGSDPFN
+115 SVVGSDPF
-124 DIAVIDIS
+124 DDVAVIKIN
-132 QNISG
+132 QNISER
-137 QLSPLTLGNS
+137 LHPLILGNS
-147 SAVEIG
+147 SSVEVG

-162 YGLAGSMSVG
+162 YGLAGSMSLG

-182 TEGSQFSI
+182 TGGSAFSI

-207 PLLSIGEEVIGM
+207 PLLNINEEVIGM
-219 NTAGVLSDSGSFSGI
+219 NTAGVLSDSGAFSGI

-248 ALISK
+248 VLISK
-253 GNYTHPWLGISASTL
+253 GNYTHPWLGVSASTL

-285 VYVDTIIKDGPADN
+285 VYVDSITKDGPADK

-312 KHGNDI
+312 KHGTDI
-318 ITAVDSHNVTY
+318 ITAIDNRNVTY
-329 MEDLVSYIDENKQ
+329 MEDLVSYMDEHKK
-342 PGEKLNMTVIR
+342 PGEKLDLTVLR
-353 NQTYLDLDVLLGD
+353 NQSYLDIGVLLGD
-366 RSNSTKSD
+366 RSNST
-374 NSTKSEDAK
+374 NTNTTKDSYD
-383 DPYG
+383 

>member
-1 MNKPIF
+1 MKIALSILVAMIVF
-7 VLILAFTFIFSGVF
+7 VFSAVILYAGH
-21 FQVEKLE
+21 LE
-28 IFAQTENENNSSS
+28 IFGQSDYTSNST
-41 VSISQIFKDV
+41 SISISKIFKDV

-62 PSASTDSP
+62 KQAPDSP

-93 HHVVRDSKNV
+93 HHVVQDSKSV

-115 SVVGSDPFN
+115 SVIGSDPFN
-124 DIAVIDIS
+124 DVAVIKIT
-132 QNISG
+132 QNISEK
-137 QLSPLTLGNS
+137 LRPLILGNS
-147 SAVEIG
+147 SVVEVG

-162 YGLAGSMSVG
+162 YGLAGSMSLG

-182 TEGSQFSI
+182 TEGSAFSI

-207 PLLSIGEEVIGM
+207 PLLNTHEEVIGM
-219 NTAGVLSDSGSFSGI
+219 NTAGVLSDSGAFSGI

-248 ALISK
+248 VLNSK
-253 GNYTHPWLGISASTL
+253 GNYTHPWLGVSASSL

-285 VYVDTIIKDGPADN
+285 VYVDSITKNGPADK

-312 KHGNDI
+312 KHGTDI
-318 ITAVDSHNVTY
+318 ITAVDNRNVTY
-329 MEDLVSYIDENKQ
+329 MEDLVSYLDENKK
-342 PGEKLNMTVIR
+342 PGEKLNLTVLR
-353 NQTYLDLDVLLGD
+353 NQSYLDIGVLLGD
-366 RSNSTKSD
+366 RSNSTKTND
-374 NSTKSEDAK
+374 TK
-383 DPYG
+383 DPYD

>member
-1 MNKPIF
+1 MKKP
-7 VLILAFTFIFSGVF
+7 VLLLTLASVLIFSGVIF
-21 FQVEKLE
+21 HVENSQ
-28 IFAQTENENNSSS
+28 IFAQTEDENDSTL
-41 VSISQIFKDV
+41 VSISKIFKDV

-62 PSASTDSP
+62 APTSNDTPS
-70 GDENVTSL
+70 DENVTSL
-78 GSGFVFDKEGRIITN
+78 GSGFVFDKQGRIITN
-93 HHVVRDSKNV
+93 HHVVSDSKSV

-115 SVVGSDPFN
+115 SVIGSDPFN
-124 DIAVIDIS
+124 DIAVIGIT
-132 QNISG
+132 QNISEK
-137 QLSPLTLGNS
+137 LNPLKLGNS
-147 SAVEIG
+147 SSVEVG

-162 YGLAGSMSVG
+162 YGLAGSMTVG

-182 TEGSQFSI
+182 TEGSAFSI

-207 PLLSIGEEVIGM
+207 PLINDNEEVIGM

-248 ALISK
+248 VLISK

-285 VYVDTIIKDGPADN
+285 VYVESIIKAGPADK
-299 AGLRGSTTDQYGD
+299 AGLQGSTTDQYGK

-318 ITAVDSHNVTY
+318 ITAIDSHNVTY
-329 MEDLVSYIDENKQ
+329 MEDLVSYMDENKQ
-342 PGEKLNMTVIR
+342 PGEKLNVTVFR
-353 NQTYLDLDVLLGD
+353 NQTYTDLSVKLGD
-366 RSNSTKSD
+366 RNNSTK
-374 NSTKSEDAK
+374 TEEEK
-383 DPYG
+383 DPYS

>member
-1 MNKPIF
+1 M
-7 VLILAFTFIFSGVF
+7 LAIAFIFSGVF
-21 FQVEKLE
+21 IQIEKLE
-28 IFAQTENENNSSS
+28 IFAQTENEKNSSS
-41 VSISQIFKDV
+41 VSISKIFKDV

-62 PSASTDSP
+62 PSASPDSP

-115 SVVGSDPFN
+115 SVIGSDPFN

-137 QLSPLTLGNS
+137 KLSPLTLGNS
-147 SAVEIG
+147 SAVEVG

-172 IVSQKGRLIS
+172 VVSQKGRLIS

-248 ALISK
+248 VLIST

-285 VYVDTIIKDGPADN
+285 VYVDSIIKDGPADN
-299 AGLRGSTTDQYGD
+299 AGLRGSITDQYGD

-342 PGEKLNMTVIR
+342 PGEKLNLTVIR
-353 NQTYLDLDVLLGD
+353 NQTYLDLGVLLGD

>member
-1 MNKPIF
+1 MKIAPFILVAVIVF
-7 VLILAFTFIFSGVF
+7 VFSGLILYAGH
-21 FQVEKLE
+21 LE
-28 IFAQTENENNSSS
+28 IFGQSDDTRNST
-41 VSISQIFKDV
+41 SISISKIFKDV

-62 PSASTDSP
+62 KQAPDSP

-93 HHVVRDSKNV
+93 HHVVQDSKSV

-115 SVVGSDPFN
+115 SVIGSDPFN
-124 DIAVIDIS
+124 DVAVIKIT
-132 QNISG
+132 QNISEK
-137 QLSPLTLGNS
+137 LRPLILGNS
-147 SAVEIG
+147 SRVEVG

-162 YGLAGSMSVG
+162 YGLAGSMSLG

-182 TEGSQFSI
+182 TEGSAFSI

-207 PLLSIGEEVIGM
+207 PLLNIQEEVIGM
-219 NTAGVLSDSGSFSGI
+219 NTAGVLSDSGGFSGI

-248 ALISK
+248 VLNSN
-253 GNYTHPWLGISASTL
+253 GNYTHPWLGVSASTL

-285 VYVDTIIKDGPADN
+285 VYVDLITKDGPADK

-312 KHGNDI
+312 KHGTDI
-318 ITAVDSHNVTY
+318 ITAVDNHNVTY
-329 MEDLVSYIDENKQ
+329 MEDLVSYLDENKK
-342 PGEKLNMTVIR
+342 PGEKLNLTVLR
-353 NQTYLDLDVLLGD
+353 NQSYLDIGVLLGD
-366 RSNSTKSD
+366 RSNSTKTND
-374 NSTKSEDAK
+374 TK
-383 DPYG
+383 DPYD